1 MSRSAICLIGS
12 FVSVF
17 LCGSLVN
24 AANSVFYTFD
34 ELAIGS
40 TLADGSSVADTSGSG
55 NNATAHGGPTV
66 VAGRLGGSALD
77 LRGGQHLL
85 AGLDLDGSWT
95 LETQIKTDMDH
106 PHGGYIIAR
115 DSHASAQMEFRV
127 NQYTGGKLGFKWQ
140 APNNPGGRLESW
152 NGSPSVA
159 DDEWHHIAVSVDAGS
174 DTMTVYVDGAEVHS
188 VTNPGFTGDG
198 GGNWKPAYIGNF
210 SAPAAGGS
218 LDGVMDFLRIT
229 DSVLGPADF
238 FSGVPEPSS
247 MVLLALGASLT
258 IFVRRRK

>member
-1 MSRSAICLIGS
+1 MHRFITCLVGGM
-12 FVSVF
+12 VLF
-17 LCGSLVN
+17 LSSSLAN

-34 ELAIGS
+34 ELTVGS
-40 TLADGSSVADTSGSG
+40 TLANGSVVADTSGNG
-55 NNATAHGGPTV
+55 NDASAHGGPTV
-66 VAGRLGGSALD
+66 VAGRYAGSALD

-85 AGLDLDGSWT
+85 TGLDLDGSWT

-140 APNNPGGRLESW
+140 APNNRDGRLESW
-152 NGSPSVA
+152 NGSPVVA
-159 DDEWHHIAVSVDAGS
+159 DDEWHHVAVSIDAGS
-174 DTMTVYVDGAEVHS
+174 KTMKVYVDSSEVHS
-188 VTNPGFTGDG
+188 VTNEGFTGDG
-198 GGNWKPAYIGNF
+198 GGDWKPAFIGNF

-218 LDGVMDFLRIT
+218 LDGAMDFLRIT
-229 DSVLGPADF
+229 NAVLEPSEF

-247 MVLLALGASLT
+247 MVLLALGVSLM
-258 IFVRRRK
+258 IFARRRK

>member
-1 MSRSAICLIGS
+1 MSRFTTCLIGS
-12 FVSVF
+12 FTAVL
-17 LCGSLVN
+17 LCGSLAN

-40 TLADGSSVADTSGSG
+40 TLAEGSSVADTSGNS

-66 VAGRLGGSALD
+66 VAGRLGGSAVD
-77 LRGGQHLL
+77 FRGGQHLL
-85 AGLDLDGSWT
+85 TGLDLDGSWT
-95 LETQIKTDMDH
+95 LETQIKTDASH
-106 PHGGYIIAR
+106 YAYIIAR
-115 DSHASAQMEFRV
+115 DSHGSAQMEFRV
-127 NQYTGGKLGFKWQ
+127 NAHQGGKLGLKWQ
-140 APNNPGGRLESW
+140 APNNPDGRLESW
-152 NGSPSVA
+152 NQGPSIS
-159 DDEWHHIAVSVDAGS
+159 DDEWHHVAVSVDAGS
-174 DTMTVYVDGAEVHS
+174 DTMKVYVDSTEVRS
-188 VTNPGFTGDG
+188 VTNAGFTGDG

-210 SAPAAGGS
+210 SGPSAGGV
-218 LDGVMDFLRIT
+218 LDGSMDFLRIT

>member
-1 MSRSAICLIGS
+1 MNWPL
-12 FVSVF
+12 
-17 LCGSLVN
+17 
-24 AANSVFYTFD
+24 
-34 ELAIGS
+34 
-40 TLADGSSVADTSGSG
+40 SVADTSGSG

-95 LETQIKTDMDH
+95 LETQIKTDAS
-106 PHGGYIIAR
+106 HGAYIIAR
-115 DSHASAQMEFRV
+115 DSHGSAQMEFRV
-127 NQYTGGKLGFKWQ
+127 NAHQAGKLGFKWQ

-198 GGNWKPAYIGNF
+198 GGILYDAYIGNF
-210 SAPAAGGS
+210 SGPSAGGV
-218 LDGVMDFLRIT
+218 LDGSMDFLRIT

>member
-17 LCGSLVN
+17 LCGSLAN
-24 AANSVFYTFD
+24 AADSVFYTFD

-40 TLADGSSVADTSGSG
+40 TLANGSSVADTSGSG

-77 LRGGQHLL
+77 FRGGQHLL
-85 AGLDLDGSWT
+85 AGLDLDLDGSWT
-95 LETQIKTDMDH
+95 LETQIKTDAS
-106 PHGGYIIAR
+106 HGAYIIAR

-127 NQYTGGKLGFKWQ
+127 NAHQGGKLGLKWQ
-140 APNNPGGRLESW
+140 APNNPDGRLESW
-152 NGSPSVA
+152 NQGPSIS
-159 DDEWHHIAVSVDAGS
+159 DNEWHHVAISVDAGS
-174 DTMTVYVDGAEVHS
+174 KTMKVYVDSAEVNT
-188 VTNPGFTGDG
+188 VTNAGFTGDG
-198 GGNWKPAYIGNF
+198 GGNWKDAYIGNF
-210 SAPAAGGS
+210 SAPSGG
-218 LDGVMDFLRIT
+218 GVLHGSMDFLRIT

-238 FSGVPEPSS
+238 YVPEPSS
-247 MVLLALGASLT
+247 MVLLALGAGLT